1 MKEAPLSMIL
11 VDIARGEEEFDQSF
25 LERTCDFV
33 VCHGPDH
40 GGLCPILAG
49 TGCQR
54 VDDVHGIVFVFDL
67 QRPQHRAI
75 LQRHRHVAK

>member
-49 TGCQR
+49 TGC
-54 VDDVHGIVFVFDL
+54 
-67 QRPQHRAI
+67 
-75 LQRHRHVAK
+75 